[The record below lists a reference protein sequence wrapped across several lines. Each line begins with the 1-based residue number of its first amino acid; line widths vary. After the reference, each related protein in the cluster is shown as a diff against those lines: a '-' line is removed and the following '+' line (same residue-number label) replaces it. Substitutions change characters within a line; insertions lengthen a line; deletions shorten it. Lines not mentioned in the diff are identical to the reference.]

1 MQKLLDVHRNYLVYQ
16 TKCATSTELPNL
28 LNKKFNHDN
37 ITRFLNS
44 DILSIEEHHK
54 SIKQNS
60 SLAANRAA
68 LNELKE
74 STLAALA
81 LGEFGIIY
89 IAEV

>member
-1 MQKLLDVHRNYLVYQ
+1 MQKLLDVHRNYSICQ
-16 TKCATSTELPNL
+16 TNCATSTGLPNL

-44 DILSIEEHHK
+44 NILSIEEHHN
-54 SIKQNS
+54 STKQNN

-74 STLAALA
+74 SNLSTLA
-81 LGEFGIIY
+81 LGEFEIILY
-89 IAEV
+89 S